1 VEVPEGD
8 PFAHDRLSRKGEA
21 EQLTTLLEH
30 SPTPFVLGLDATWGT
45 GKTTF
50 VKMWRQHLE
59 NEGYRTIYFNAWET
73 DFISEP
79 LVALVGEVGCLLT
92 PRSKEVAKK
101 LTSATGLLLKKA
113 TPIAIRLLTAGLID
127 IKPEDLRALDPEEFE
142 KALSETAE
150 KVVEGAIEQYQRHK
164 DEVGEFRKALQQA
177 VEAAS
182 AGGKRLVFFVD
193 ELDRCRPTF
202 AVELLERIKHLFE
215 VQGVVFV
222 LSVHREQLA
231 HSLRA
236 IYGHDFDAEGYLGRF
251 FHLGYRLVDPT
262 PGEYAKLLVDQIG
275 DWHAVAARLSFLMG
289 YLNFSLR
296 QQQRCMARLAV
307 VRRIIGR
314 GNRRNDPAVYAALL
328 AIREWRPKLY
338 EAFLAGQKTADDVLE
353 ALEAVNPSRW
363 AIARETPEIEIGI
376 LVLEIDRQQALRSD
390 EGMPEAWQSTLL
402 ERHRTQA
409 SNGIGRSRRISEGA
423 QILRNTDYTREG
435 QWRRVLE
442 ALELGGQFQVQ
453 VPEEE

>member
-1 VEVPEGD
+1 
-8 PFAHDRLSRKGEA
+8 
-21 EQLTTLLEH
+21 
-30 SPTPFVLGLDATWGT
+30 
-45 GKTTF
+45 
-50 VKMWRQHLE
+50 
-59 NEGYRTIYFNAWET
+59 
-73 DFISEP
+73 
-79 LVALVGEVGCLLT
+79 
-92 PRSKEVAKK
+92 
-101 LTSATGLLLKKA
+101 
-113 TPIAIRLLTAGLID
+113 
-127 IKPEDLRALDPEEFE
+127 
-142 KALSETAE
+142 
-150 KVVEGAIEQYQRHK
+150 EGAIEQYQRHK

-402 ERHRTQA
+402 ERHRTQ
-409 SNGIGRSRRISEGA
+409 SSKGIGRSRRISEGA